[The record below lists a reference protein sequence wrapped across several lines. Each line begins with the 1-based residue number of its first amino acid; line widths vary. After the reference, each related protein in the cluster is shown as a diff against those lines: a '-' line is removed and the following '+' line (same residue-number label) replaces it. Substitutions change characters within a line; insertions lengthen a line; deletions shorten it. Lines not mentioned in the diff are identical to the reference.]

1 MNRKMIRQRR
11 QPSGFTLIEVLLVLA
26 ILVVVAGF
34 VVVNAVGVSDEA
46 NKKAV
51 RTQINSIS
59 GFVNIYR
66 LNVGSLPSSLDALY
80 IQPTDIADPSK
91 WSAVMDKA
99 VPPDPWG
106 HPYEYKINGSKFEIR
121 CIGPDGQSNTPDDI
135 VNN

>member
-1 MNRKMIRQRR
+1 MKRKLIRHRR
-11 QPSGFTLIEVLLVLA
+11 VRSGFTLIEVLLVLA

-51 RTQINSIS
+51 RTQINSVS

-66 LNVGSLPSSLDALY
+66 LNVGSYPTSLDSLY
-80 IQPTDIADPSK
+80 QQPADLADPSK

-99 VPPDPWG
+99 VPADPWG
-106 HPYEYKINGSKFEIR
+106 HPYEYKHDGTKFEIR
-121 CIGPDGQSNTPDDI
+121 CVGPDGQSNTADDI
-135 VNN
+135 TN